1 MDISNLWEKLEPK
14 PYNLEAI
21 RLDLKAGLVP
31 NLPYFVIGNEELKKK
46 LSDNISAIDSQ
57 FSFSYIVA
65 NYGNGKTNILR
76 YLEYFFNEVFKERNV
91 KVAYWRADV
100 DKYDLIIFL
109 LYIIQV
115 QFNESLRN
123 ALIQMS
129 SEEID
134 KAAFSYKDSFVS
146 LKEYVSEM

>member
-1 MDISNLWEKLEPK
+1 MLPIKIVATGLYAPGEP
-14 PYNLEAI
+14 
-21 RLDLKAGLVP
+21 
-31 NLPYFVIGNEELKKK
+31 IGNEELKKK

-109 LYIIQV
+109 LYIISC
-115 QFNESLRN
+115 FFL
-123 ALIQMS
+123 L
-129 SEEID
+129 
-134 KAAFSYKDSFVS
+134 F
-146 LKEYVSEM
+146 